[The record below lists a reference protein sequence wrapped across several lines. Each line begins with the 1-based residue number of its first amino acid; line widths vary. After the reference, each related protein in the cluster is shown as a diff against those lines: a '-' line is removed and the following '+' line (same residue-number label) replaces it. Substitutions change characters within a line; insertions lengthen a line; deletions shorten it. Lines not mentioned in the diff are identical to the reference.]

1 MARSLGA
8 PEVSVR
14 PSAAEASQV
23 DVVVAWELCWY
34 RYEVD
39 LAAAGASG
47 VRATGQGYELGE
59 LEPRDR
65 VVNGA
70 ADEHGLLVLA

>member
-14 PSAAEASQV
+14 PLDERPGLVHVA
-23 DVVVAWELCWY
+23 VAWELCWY

-39 LAAAGASG
+39 LSDELPSVRLAS
-47 VRATGQGYELGE
+47 QGYELHE
-59 LEPRDR
+59 LEEAERHPNASSDE
-65 VVNGA
+65 NGA
-70 ADEHGLLVLA
+70 LTLAV